1 MLTISTVFA
10 SLQAFSTV
18 TVAIPAR
25 RADDPGPN
33 SGIDPK
39 GILGYGTVPIS
50 WDLPTD
56 LNNPSAGTIT
66 VTGTVQEAVAAMEAA
81 YPGWNGTFQSKLP
94 ASTAEQQEDG
104 DDTSDLGLFSF
115 PTRESFTCDLPY
127 VQASKR
133 MIWDGIRY
141 LRTLS
146 GSAKNGPG
154 SPGKGNCGRVSCSW
168 SAAIW
173 WCNDVGFVVCDVD
186 LWKITNNDETQ
197 NNFEKE
203 VGWNDI
209 ADGAEFLCRSDCVH
223 RKKDVLGQVFYTDKW
238 NVIARH
244 DQNNC

>member
-1 MLTISTVFA
+1 MLTISTIFA
-10 SLQAFSTV
+10 SLLALSTV

-25 RADDPGPN
+25 HADDPGPN
-33 SGIDPK
+33 SGIDPQ

-66 VTGTVQEAVAAMEAA
+66 VTGTVQEAVAAMETA
-81 YPGWNGTFQSKLP
+81 YPGWNATFQSKLP
-94 ASTAEQQEDG
+94 APTVEQQEDG

-146 GSAKNGPG
+146 CSAKNGPG

-173 WCNDVGFVVCDVD
+173 WCND
-186 LWKITNNDETQ
+186 

-238 NVIARH
+238 SVTVRH